1 MTIVPPPKTI
11 AIHVHGDL
19 LGDALMKL
27 PFLRAVR
34 GAWPNARIT
43 WIAGKDRTYF
53 ALDLAPLVTGLIDE
67 TIQQA
72 GFGKSWWKIRGPL
85 ADRHF
90 DLIID
95 TQRGVFPSIGLRR
108 VRQRVFVS
116 ASFGFLLSDR
126 KPGRGRTRPARLI
139 DQMMELLELAYGGTP
154 PEGPDIYIDP
164 AREEVAAALLPEG
177 KAYIGF
183 APGSGYDRKC
193 WPLDRFIAVA
203 RAQQAAGRAPVFL
216 MGPNETSMVEPIRT
230 AIPEAILPEDE
241 PGAGVSK
248 DPVLSIA
255 VAKKLTAAVANDA
268 GAGHILAAAGT
279 PLVSLF
285 GPTPSE
291 KFAPGA
297 PILRIVRAQDFGGE
311 EMDAIPEEAV
321 GAALKDLLK
330 ETAPAPSRPAKG

>member
-95 TQRGVFPSIGLRR
+95 TQRGVFPSIFEICTQQGMSIE
-108 VRQRVFVS
+108 VS
-116 ASFGFLLSDR
+116 DNF
-126 KPGRGRTRPARLI
+126 
-139 DQMMELLELAYGGTP
+139 
-154 PEGPDIYIDP
+154 
-164 AREEVAAALLPEG
+164 
-177 KAYIGF
+177 
-183 APGSGYDRKC
+183 
-193 WPLDRFIAVA
+193 
-203 RAQQAAGRAPVFL
+203 
-216 MGPNETSMVEPIRT
+216 
-230 AIPEAILPEDE
+230 
-241 PGAGVSK
+241 
-248 DPVLSIA
+248 
-255 VAKKLTAAVANDA
+255 
-268 GAGHILAAAGT
+268 
-279 PLVSLF
+279 
-285 GPTPSE
+285 
-291 KFAPGA
+291 
-297 PILRIVRAQDFGGE
+297 
-311 EMDAIPEEAV
+311 
-321 GAALKDLLK
+321 
-330 ETAPAPSRPAKG
+330 